1 MGNKHNKL
9 AEETAA
15 APAADAPGAL
25 SARASAAGGIA
36 LDDYVVTVRMENGDS
51 HDLEVPNAYTTNG
64 WLLREARSLQAAGL
78 RGGAEA
84 CALRL
89 EDGTH
94 ADLSA
99 PVSLTIACGGVALA
113 VATVAEGAYDV
124 DARTVVLEPGAG
136 GGGDLAADWGGGYG
150 GAGDWGELAASGGG
164 GAGGGGAGG
173 TRVSVEIG
181 DAHRYSV
188 RARREARPLRRCVVF
203 SPHSASLAP
212 PGVGRR
218 GPHGRV
224 AHLRGHPPLHGRE
237 RRRGPGR
244 ARAARRRDRRVRAR
258 ARRRRRRRRLLEPS
272 RRRGSRG

>member
-203 SPHSASLAP
+203 TSLAP
-212 PGVGRR
+212 S
-218 GPHGRV
+218 
-224 AHLRGHPPLHGRE
+224 
-237 RRRGPGR
+237 
-244 ARAARRRDRRVRAR
+244 RAARCRSPRASRSGGSSPRSSAATWPRTTTRTR
-258 ARRRRRRRRLLEPS
+258 ACSGCATPRPARSRARRRRRRRLLEPS